1 MPSIAVQRYFVDN
14 RCDEHVLP
22 RQDIEVVD
30 VCPGPVASDIARAA
44 PWPINNIVAW
54 GMRHTFQTPERAAL
68 PVVKLALQGA
78 AGFHEAFEPSDTSG
92 AAAVHFH
99 MSERRAALAEAADI
113 GSGEWIW
120 SMTDSVLKQWL

>member
-1 MPSIAVQRYFVDN
+1 MALFVETAKISHNWGWSTKLFAQR
-14 RCDEHVLP
+14 P
-22 RQDIEVVD
+22 RLRLGYL
-30 VCPGPVASDIARAA
+30 CPAL
-44 PWPINNIVAW
+44 
-54 GMRHTFQTPERAAL
+54 ERAELIAL
-68 PVVKLALQGA
+68 
-78 AGFHEAFEPSDTSG
+78 HEAFEPSDTSG